1 MASHARSQWEDA
13 DRFPR
18 SEQADYLGG
27 GPKAWRARTNAR
39 SDRANQESNP
49 ESFPGAVEVPAHA
62 LIIRTMR
69 PTRVVSRRRIRPRFA
84 GSFTLIEMLVVVA
97 IISLLISI
105 LTPSLSRARQQAKS
119 TVCLARLSEFMKGLT
134 AYIGDHSFQLPP
146 MSYKAIDS
154 EDSKLHG
161 WAECL
166 YEYLY
171 QDRDFALDEDYPVQR
186 NRKGRYEL
194 WVCKEGVPLA
204 DSSGHYRV
212 YELSWLKGSL
222 DMVKARIPLI
232 MDANPVVTDPNDLRL
247 SCIPKEHIAGLEGEA
262 YIDERHYG
270 GANYAFNDAHA
281 ERSTSLKEQLAQ
293 DWDLDPNTPNE

>member
-1 MASHARSQWEDA
+1 MRPA
-13 DRFPR
+13 
-18 SEQADYLGG
+18 GV
-27 GPKAWRARTNAR
+27 
-39 SDRANQESNP
+39 AN
-49 ESFPGAVEVPAHA
+49 
-62 LIIRTMR
+62 RR
-69 PTRVVSRRRIRPRFA
+69 PTRPTPV

-119 TVCLARLSEFMKGLT
+119 AVCLTRLSEFMKGLT
-134 AYIGDHSFQLPP
+134 AYIGDHNFQLPP
-146 MSYKAIDS
+146 MSYKATDAD
-154 EDSKLHG
+154 DSKLHG

-166 YEYLY
+166 YTYLY

-186 NRKGRYEL
+186 NRQGRYEL

-204 DSSGHYRV
+204 NSTGHYRV

-222 DMVKARIPLI
+222 DMVKARVPLI
-232 MDANPVVTDPNDLRL
+232 MDANPVVTDPNDLLL

-262 YIDERHYG
+262 FIDERHYG

-281 ERSTSLKEQLAQ
+281 ERSTGLKEQLAQ

>member
-1 MASHARSQWEDA
+1 MNATSAVTGRRTGTRAAR
-13 DRFPR
+13 
-18 SEQADYLGG
+18 
-27 GPKAWRARTNAR
+27 
-39 SDRANQESNP
+39 
-49 ESFPGAVEVPAHA
+49 
-62 LIIRTMR
+62 
-69 PTRVVSRRRIRPRFA
+69 
-84 GSFTLIEMLVVVA
+84 SFTLIEMLVVVA

-119 TVCLARLSEFMKGLT
+119 AVCLARLSEFMKGLT
-134 AYIGDHSFQLPP
+134 AYIGDHNFQLPP

-154 EDSKLHG
+154 ETSKLHG

-166 YEYLY
+166 YAYLY
-171 QDRDFALDEDYPVQR
+171 QDRDFTLEEDYPVQR
-186 NRKGRYEL
+186 NRDGRYEL

-204 DSSGHYRV
+204 NSSGHYRV

-222 DMVKARIPLI
+222 DMVKARVPLI
-232 MDANPVVTDPNDLRL
+232 MDANPVVLDPNDLLL
-247 SCIPKEHIAGLEGEA
+247 SCIPREHIAGLEGEA

-281 ERSTSLKEQLAQ
+281 ERSTGLKEQLAQ